1 MNTNKNYIC
10 FNGITISVRI
20 KTDGR
25 VRLEG
30 KMSEGRAVRKKNI
43 NFLKEKNEKLLNY

>member
-1 MNTNKNYIC
+1 MW
-10 FNGITISVRI
+10 I

-43 NFLKEKNEKLLNY
+43 NFLKRKKKNEKLLNY

>member
-1 MNTNKNYIC
+1 MW
-10 FNGITISVRI
+10 I

-43 NFLKEKNEKLLNY
+43 NFLKRKKKTRNCLITNGLLAFTT